1 MLFHND
7 NYTTM
12 EFVVFILQAIFN
24 KTESDAMNIML
35 SVHRNGLG
43 VAGVYTK
50 DIAETKVEKTHALD
64 STWLCVA
71 RPSPTN
77 QPPRRAHQDL
87 VEGLCTGDPNTAAE
101 AMRKHIAG
109 SMQNTLKR
117 LEPYFHLQVT
127 NGNIFA
133 RSVKR
138 QAKLLRANRTSKED

>member
-50 DIAETKVEKTHALD
+50 DVAETKVEKTHAL
-64 STWLCVA
+64 A
-71 RPSPTN
+71 K
-77 QPPRRAHQDL
+77 
-87 VEGLCTGDPNTAAE
+87 EAE
-101 AMRKHIAG
+101 YP
-109 SMQNTLKR
+109 LK
-117 LEPYFHLQVT
+117 LSIEPEEL
-127 NGNIFA
+127 
-133 RSVKR
+133 
-138 QAKLLRANRTSKED
+138 